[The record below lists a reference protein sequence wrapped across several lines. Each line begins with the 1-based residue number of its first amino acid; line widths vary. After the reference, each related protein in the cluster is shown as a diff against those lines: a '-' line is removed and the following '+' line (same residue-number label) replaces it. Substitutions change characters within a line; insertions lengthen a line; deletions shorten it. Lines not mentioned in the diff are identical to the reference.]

1 MTRVGGDDV
10 SGFVFG
16 RGPGWL
22 WTGVKQGR
30 GCWRLRETLL
40 EVSAA
45 SCVESRRP
53 DLRRAL

>member
-1 MTRVGGDDV
+1 MTRVGGDDA
-10 SGFVFG
+10 SGFVFSG
-16 RGPGWL
+16 GPGWL
-22 WTGVKQGR
+22 YRGVKQGR

-53 DLRRAL
+53 DLGRDF